1 MPAKA
6 AVVLAVPLVF
16 AATVAFADTFGYR
29 SPFVAEAMSQS
40 SADRIAAVR
49 DAVNGNASLAASQPA
64 LFKSAFFCRGGL
76 DLTTVW
82 IKLTDPG
89 GNAIHVNLEHITSV
103 RSTTQVPGA
112 RAQLDFASGKFQGV
126 QEDIEQVMQLIS
138 TPGARENEEAPSA
151 ALKLS
156 TSSLSKT
163 STNGPR

>member
-16 AATVAFADTFGYR
+16 AAAVAFADTPNRIGDR
-29 SPFVAEAMSQS
+29 SPFVAETVSQS
-40 SADRIAAVR
+40 SAGRIAAVR
-49 DAVNGNASLAASQPA
+49 NAVNGNDSLAPSQLA
-64 LFKSAFFCRGGL
+64 LFKSAFFCRGAL

-89 GNAIHVNLEHITSV
+89 GNAIHVNLEQITSI

-126 QEDIEQVMQLIS
+126 QEDIEDVMRLIS
-138 TPGARENEEAPSA
+138 AASNARERDDD
-151 ALKLS
+151 
-156 TSSLSKT
+156 T
-163 STNGPR
+163 

>member
-16 AATVAFADTFGYR
+16 AAAVAFADTPNRTGYH
-29 SPFVAEAMSQS
+29 SPEAVSYW

-49 DAVNGNASLAASQPA
+49 NAVNGNEPLAPSQFA
-64 LFKSAFFCRGGL
+64 LFKSAFICRGGL

-82 IKLTDPG
+82 IKLTDPA

-112 RAQLDFASGKFQGV
+112 RAQLDLASGKFQGV
-126 QEDIEQVMQLIS
+126 QEDIEEVMRLIS
-138 TPGARENEEAPSA
+138 AASGARERDDA
-151 ALKLS
+151 
-156 TSSLSKT
+156 T
-163 STNGPR
+163 

>member
-16 AATVAFADTFGYR
+16 AATVSFADTSNRAGYR
-29 SPFVAEAMSQS
+29 SPSVAEAMSQS

-49 DAVNGNASLAASQPA
+49 NAVNGNESLAASQFA

-112 RAQLDFASGKFQGV
+112 RAQLDLTSGKFQGV
-126 QEDIEQVMQLIS
+126 QEDIEEVMRLIS
-138 TPGARENEEAPSA
+138 AASSARERDDN
-151 ALKLS
+151 
-156 TSSLSKT
+156 T
-163 STNGPR
+163 

>member
-16 AATVAFADTFGYR
+16 AATVAFADTSNRAGYR

-49 DAVNGNASLAASQPA
+49 DAVNGNESRASSQSA

-76 DLTTVW
+76 DLTTLW

-112 RAQLDFASGKFQGV
+112 RAQLDLTSGKFQGV
-126 QEDIEQVMQLIS
+126 QEDIEEVMRLIS
-138 TPGARENEEAPSA
+138 AASSARERDDN
-151 ALKLS
+151 
-156 TSSLSKT
+156 T
-163 STNGPR
+163 

>member
-16 AATVAFADTFGYR
+16 AATVAFADTSNRAGYR

-49 DAVNGNASLAASQPA
+49 DAVNGKESLAASQFA

-89 GNAIHVNLEHITSV
+89 GNAIHVNLEHFTSV
-103 RSTTQVPGA
+103 RSSSQVPGA
-112 RAQLDFASGKFQGV
+112 RAQLDLASGKFQGV
-126 QEDIEQVMQLIS
+126 QEDIEEVMRLIS
-138 TPGARENEEAPSA
+138 AASGARERDDG
-151 ALKLS
+151 
-156 TSSLSKT
+156 T
-163 STNGPR
+163 

>member
-16 AATVAFADTFGYR
+16 AAAVAFADDR
-29 SPFVAEAMSQS
+29 SPFVAEAVPEL
-40 SADRIAAVR
+40 SADGIAAVR
-49 DAVNGNASLAASQPA
+49 NAVNGNASLAASQLA
-64 LFKSAFFCRGGL
+64 LFKRAFFCRGGL

-112 RAQLDFASGKFQGV
+112 RAQLDLASGKFQGV
-126 QEDIEQVMQLIS
+126 QEDIEEVMRLIAAAS
-138 TPGARENEEAPSA
+138 GARERDDD
-151 ALKLS
+151 
-156 TSSLSKT
+156 T
-163 STNGPR
+163 

>member
-1 MPAKA
+1 MPVKA

-16 AATVAFADTFGYR
+16 AAAVAFADTSNRTGYR
-29 SPFVAEAMSQS
+29 SPFVAEAVSKS
-40 SADRIAAVR
+40 PADRIAAVR
-49 DAVNGNASLAASQPA
+49 NAVNGNESLAASQFA

-112 RAQLDFASGKFQGV
+112 RAQLDLTSGKFQGV
-126 QEDIEQVMQLIS
+126 QEEIEEVMRLIS
-138 TPGARENEEAPSA
+138 AASGARERDG
-151 ALKLS
+151 S
-156 TSSLSKT
+156 T
-163 STNGPR
+163 

>member
-16 AATVAFADTFGYR
+16 AATVAFADTSNRAGYR

-49 DAVNGNASLAASQPA
+49 DAVNGNESRASSQSA

-112 RAQLDFASGKFQGV
+112 RAQLDLTSGKFQGV
-126 QEDIEQVMQLIS
+126 QEDIEEVMRLIS
-138 TPGARENEEAPSA
+138 AASSARERDDN
-151 ALKLS
+151 
-156 TSSLSKT
+156 T
-163 STNGPR
+163 

>member
-16 AATVAFADTFGYR
+16 AAAVAFADTSNRTGDR
-29 SPFVAEAMSQS
+29 SPFVAEAVSQS

-49 DAVNGNASLAASQPA
+49 NAGNGDESLAPSQLA

-89 GNAIHVNLEHITSV
+89 GNAIHVNLEQITSI

-112 RAQLDFASGKFQGV
+112 RAQLEFASGKFQGV
-126 QEDIEQVMQLIS
+126 QEDIEEVMRLIS
-138 TPGARENEEAPSA
+138 AASNARERDDD
-151 ALKLS
+151 
-156 TSSLSKT
+156 T
-163 STNGPR
+163 

>member
-16 AATVAFADTFGYR
+16 AAAVAFADTPNRTGYR
-29 SPFVAEAMSQS
+29 SPFLAEAVSNW

-49 DAVNGNASLAASQPA
+49 NAVNGNESLAPSQFA
-64 LFKSAFFCRGGL
+64 LFNKAFTCRGGL

-82 IKLTDPG
+82 VKLTDPA

-112 RAQLDFASGKFQGV
+112 RAQLDLASGKFQGV
-126 QEDIEQVMQLIS
+126 QEDIEQVMRLIS
-138 TPGARENEEAPSA
+138 AASGARERDDD
-151 ALKLS
+151 
-156 TSSLSKT
+156 T
-163 STNGPR
+163 

>member
-16 AATVAFADTFGYR
+16 AAAVAFADTPNRTGYR
-29 SPFVAEAMSQS
+29 SPEAASNW

-49 DAVNGNASLAASQPA
+49 NAVNGNESLATSQFA
-64 LFKSAFFCRGGL
+64 LFKSAFICRGGL

-82 IKLTDPG
+82 IKLTDPA

-112 RAQLDFASGKFQGV
+112 RAQLDLVSGKFQGV
-126 QEDIEQVMQLIS
+126 QEDIEEVMRLIS
-138 TPGARENEEAPSA
+138 AASGARERDDD
-151 ALKLS
+151 
-156 TSSLSKT
+156 T
-163 STNGPR
+163 